1 MRKRTLQSLS
11 VVLLTIALGSGCG
24 WNESYEN
31 VNESYVVG
39 VVTKSSTS
47 EFWMS
52 VNSGMK
58 AAAEKYN
65 MKVIVMSP
73 DSELDEEVQEKQ
85 IKKLISQDV
94 DALAVSLMDSYK
106 TPDYLDEIQE
116 KKITAVSFDT
126 GFESADMPYI
136 GIDNYD
142 TGYRLAKVLAEQLN
156 HEGQVGIVAGDLKQK
171 CHRERVEGFKEYM
184 KSETEMQVEF
194 VESGYANLQMSEQ
207 KVRDLIKE
215 HPQVKGIMATSGVTA
230 MGLADELRDTEIKIV
245 AVDAQEDSLEAVEK
259 GELTA
264 LAAQSG
270 YQLGYETISYI
281 EKLRRKENPEKNY
294 EIEIEILTQE
304 NIAQYRRSYEKK

>member
-65 MKVIVMSP
+65 MKVIIMSP

-136 GIDNYD
+136 GIDNHD

-207 KVRDLIKE
+207 KVRDLINQ